1 VAQAGMAR
9 RLVRRLP
16 APVRAAVARRPR
28 LPARIKVSIVI
39 AAYNSDQQRLER
51 LLASLARQS
60 MPAREFE
67 VLFID
72 DGSTDDTFS
81 RLQTLARS
89 RPNVAVH
96 TIPNSGWA
104 GRPRN
109 VGIGLA
115 RGRYLLFM
123 DHDDELFP
131 RALERAYD
139 YGRRHRADVVSAK
152 EVRTA
157 GWSWG
162 WDCFT
167 GDIPRAGR
175 HEVNPLIPMTPH
187 KLYRR
192 DFIRRQAV
200 RFPEA
205 PRSLWEDIYF
215 NVSAYAR
222 GARVAVLSR
231 YPFYHWVSTEENNS
245 STFGQDAEEFWSKL
259 SALFDFID
267 SELAGVEGRT
277 ALLVHHLRARV
288 LNLLGPSLLGR
299 SEDYREVAYRHAR
312 EIVARHAPPE
322 LDGTLS
328 AVDRC
333 RIAVLRASRLDLQ
346 QRLAECDRG
355 ITAVPVLE
363 DVRWDGPELVLRVS
377 TTLVDEAG
385 DPVRLRRHGDRW
397 LRMLPDDLA
406 PVLPPQALD
415 VTDELALATFDVSV
429 KGRRSRSTWRLP
441 TTGQLSC
448 SDDGTGTG
456 LITGTVTARFD
467 PVAFAAEHDL
477 TDPVWDFAARLSAL
491 GYITHR
497 GLRGGSPVTALLG
510 GVAAVGYSNREGIYS
525 LDVAAAVRTVPGTAR
540 PAASDARVAV
550 QPGPNGALRVAVTLA
565 MPAVHCVGQTRLEGE
580 ALLGDSIRVPAILAS
595 EDGVAVLRFEAAVH
609 PGDYPLRTYFLER
622 TGGTGLVLSASGS
635 DARVVPEASGSS
647 TTGSRPDTAGS

>member
-1 VAQAGMAR
+1 MGQAGTAR
-9 RLVRRLP
+9 RLAGRLVRRLP
-16 APVRAAVARRPR
+16 SPVRAVVARRPR

-39 AAYNSDQQRLER
+39 AAYNSDEQRLER
-51 LLASLARQS
+51 LLASLDRQS

-67 VLFID
+67 VLFVD
-72 DGSTDDTFS
+72 DGSTDDTYS
-81 RLQTLARS
+81 RLQALARS

-175 HEVNPLIPMTPH
+175 DEVNPLIPMTPH

-192 DFIRRQAV
+192 DFLREHSV
-200 RFPEA
+200 LFPEA

-245 STFGQDAEEFWSKL
+245 STFSRDAEEFWSKL

-267 SELAGVEGRT
+267 SELAGVEGRA
-277 ALLVHHLRARV
+277 ALLTHHLHARV
-288 LNLLGPSLLGR
+288 LNLLGPSLLRR
-299 SEDYREVAYRHAR
+299 SDSYREVAYRHAR

-322 LDGTLS
+322 RDGALS
-328 AVDRC
+328 AVDRG
-333 RIAVLRASRLDLQ
+333 RIAVLRSSRMDLQ
-346 QRLAECDRG
+346 CRLAECDEG
-355 ITAVPVLE
+355 VTAVPVL
-363 DVRWDGPELVLRVS
+363 DSVSWDGPELVLRVS
-377 TTLVDEAG
+377 TTLVDGAG
-385 DPVRLRRHGDRW
+385 EPVRLRRDGDRW
-397 LRMLPDDLA
+397 LRMLPEDLA
-406 PVLPPQALD
+406 AALPAQALD
-415 VTDELALATFDVSV
+415 VTEELARASFDISV
-429 KGRRSRSTWRLP
+429 KGRSSRSTWRLP

-456 LITGTVTARFD
+456 TITGTVTARFD

-477 TDPVWDFAARLSAL
+477 SDPVWDFAGRVSAL
-491 GYITHR
+491 GYVAHR
-497 GLRGGSPVTALLG
+497 GLRGGGPVTALLG
-510 GVAAVGYSNREGIYS
+510 GVTAVGYSNREGLYS
-525 LDVAAAVRTVPGTAR
+525 LDVAAVVHTIAATTP
-540 PAASDARVAV
+540 PAASDARVAAR
-550 QPGPNGALRVAVTLA
+550 PGPNGALRVALTLP
-565 MPAVHCVGQTRLEGE
+565 MPAVHCVGQTRLDGQV
-580 ALLGDSIRVPAILAS
+580 LLGSSLRVPATLAS
-595 EDGVAVLRFEAAVH
+595 EDGQAVLRFEAAVH
-609 PGDYPLRTYFLER
+609 PGDYPLRTRFLKR

-635 DARVVPEASGSS
+635 TARVVPDADGSVAPP
-647 TTGSRPDTAGS
+647 GS

>member
-1 VAQAGMAR
+1 MAR

-16 APVRAAVARRPR
+16 SPVRAAVARRPR
-28 LPARIKVSIVI
+28 LPARIKVSIII

-51 LLASLARQS
+51 LLASLAKQS

-67 VLFID
+67 VLFVD
-72 DGSTDDTFS
+72 DGSTDDTYS
-81 RLQTLARS
+81 RLLALAGS

-139 YGRRHRADVVSAK
+139 YGHRHRADVVSAK

-167 GDIPRAGR
+167 GDIPRAAR

-192 DFIRRQAV
+192 DFV
-200 RFPEA
+200 REQGVLFPEA
-205 PRSLWEDIYF
+205 ARSLWEDIYF

-222 GARVAVLSR
+222 GARVAVLSS

-245 STFGQDAEEFWSKL
+245 STFGEDAEEFWSKL
-259 SALFDFID
+259 AALFDFID
-267 SELAGVEGRT
+267 SELAGVQGR
-277 ALLVHHLRARV
+277 ADLLAHHLRIRV
-288 LNLLGPSLLGR
+288 LNFLGPSLLER
-299 SEDYREVAYRHAR
+299 SDSYREVAYRYAG
-312 EIVARHAPPE
+312 EIVAKHAPPH
-322 LDGTLS
+322 LDGALS

-333 RIAVLRASRLDLQ
+333 RIAVLRSSRPDLQ
-346 QRLAECDRG
+346 HRLAECDQG
-355 ITAVPVLE
+355 VTAVPVLE
-363 DVRWDGPELVLRVS
+363 DVSWDGPELVLRVS
-377 TTLVDEAG
+377 TTLVDGAG
-385 DPVRLRRHGDRW
+385 DPIRLRRDGDRW
-397 LRMLPDDLA
+397 LRTLPDDFA
-406 PVLPPQALD
+406 AALPAEALD
-415 VTDELALATFDVSV
+415 VTDELAQASFDVSV
-429 KGRRSRSTWRLP
+429 KGRSSRSTWRLP
-441 TTGQLSC
+441 GTGGLSC

-456 LITGTVTARFD
+456 TITGTVTARFD

-491 GYITHR
+491 GYIAHR

-510 GVAAVGYSNREGIYS
+510 GVAAVGYTNRDGVYS
-525 LDVAAAVRTVPGTAR
+525 LDVAAAVRTITGTAR
-540 PAASDARVAV
+540 PAASDARVTA
-550 QPGPNGALRVAVTLA
+550 QPGPNNALRVEVTLA
-565 MPAVHCVGQTRLEGE
+565 MPAVHCVGQTRLDGE
-580 ALLGDSIRVPAILAS
+580 VLLGDSMRVPATLAS
-595 EDGVAVLRFEAAVH
+595 EGGEGGGVAVLRFEAAVH

-635 DARVVPEASGSS
+635 TARVAPEASG
-647 TTGSRPDTAGS
+647 T